1 MDRPENASAAPCA
14 SPSAIPARSSA
25 RATAWKLTVMRV
37 QNMRIDFLFPSIFLA
52 ASALAALKGNAF
64 TPPAGCTAFLTVQS
78 RSCIVTHYWRCEGE
92 PTGQKWSL
100 MMDETGPVALHRTDA
115 EFRWLETYRLKDQ
128 LRELLITPEEDPASL
143 SELLETGTDS
153 ASFSQEIRFS
163 GRQIGIDRIT
173 GFDKLTG
180 ESIEIDGETLLR
192 TEFAYSVS
200 NSAGMGSYEVSGRQ
214 FVSPR
219 LRIFFGGIETREDQ
233 YGKRTDDYSPV
244 EFSFPGE
251 EGFLANTPK
260 YDCGATL
267 SALPQRNA
275 MKEQDHEL

>member
-1 MDRPENASAAPCA
+1 
-14 SPSAIPARSSA
+14 
-25 RATAWKLTVMRV
+25 
-37 QNMRIDFLFPSIFLA
+37 MRIDFLFPSIFLA

-78 RSCIVTHYWRCEGE
+78 RSCIVTHYWRCDGDPE
-92 PTGQKWSL
+92 GQKWSL
-100 MMDETGPVALHRTDA
+100 TIDDTGPATLQRTDA

-128 LRELLITPEEDPASL
+128 LREILITPEEDPASL
-143 SELLETGTDS
+143 SELLETGADS
-153 ASFSQEIRFS
+153 TSFTQAILFS
-163 GRQIGIDRIT
+163 GQQIGNVRIT
-173 GFDKLTG
+173 GFDRLTG

-200 NSAGMGSYEVSGRQ
+200 NSAGMGAYKVSGRQ

-219 LRIFFGGIETREDQ
+219 YRIFFGGIETREDE

-244 EFSFPGE
+244 EFSYPGE

-267 SALPQRNA
+267 SALPQRDA
-275 MKEQDHEL
+275 MKEHDHEL